1 MTSSANW
8 GWRVRDFPLLR
19 WFLKGPWMIRLWRG
33 ADWIFEQN
41 VAAVMV
47 VPLLFVSYCLFFY
60 LYLATLRKWMGYT
73 CRYGKEEI
81 AIYYTDSRS
90 VSFSAT

>member
-60 LYLATLRKWMGYT
+60 LYLATLRKVDG
-73 CRYGKEEI
+73 
-81 AIYYTDSRS
+81 IYVS
-90 VSFSAT
+90 VWQGGNRNILYRFKKCLV